1 MALLL
6 NAAEVEAAL
15 DMPALIGEIE
25 RALVAFSTGQARQPI
40 RATLEAGPRGDWFAA
55 MPAYLEDPPS
65 LGAKLV
71 TVFEGNAI
79 HGLPTHLATIIL
91 LDPQTGQLDAIID
104 ARSITAMR
112 TAAASAVSVKHVAR
126 PDSSVLAIIGSG
138 VQARSHS
145 HYRVF
150 SHFEQA
156 RAWSPTPEHLSRFT
170 AETGVRAV
178 RNAESAAAGA
188 DVIVLATTA
197 RDAVIRSEWV
207 KDGAHVVSIG
217 AYRPDMR
224 EMDPALVHRARV
236 FVDSHEAA
244 IRESGD
250 IIQSRA
256 AIAGE
261 LGEVIA
267 GKVLGRRSADEVT
280 IFKSLGLAVED
291 IAAARLVV
299 TRARQAGIGKEIR
312 L

>member
-1 MALLL
+1 
-6 NAAEVEAAL
+6 
-15 DMPALIGEIE
+15 
-25 RALVAFSTGQARQPI
+25 
-40 RATLEAGPRGDWFAA
+40 
-55 MPAYLEDPPS
+55 
-65 LGAKLV
+65 
-71 TVFEGNAI
+71 
-79 HGLPTHLATIIL
+79 
-91 LDPQTGQLDAIID
+91 
-104 ARSITAMR
+104 
-112 TAAASAVSVKHVAR
+112 
-126 PDSSVLAIIGSG
+126 
-138 VQARSHS
+138 
-145 HYRVF
+145 VF

-170 AETGVRAV
+170 AETGVRAA